1 MIVQELFVEEAL
13 AIYLLIDLTFAILK
27 CAISSI
33 LRKSC
38 LAALCWIIAVS
49 RREHSSSLIQLV
61 R

>member
-1 MIVQELFVEEAL
+1 MEEAL

-38 LAALCWIIAVS
+38 LAALYWIIAVS
-49 RREHSSSLIQLV
+49 RREHSSSLIHLV